1 MTATK
6 DIDTLLSSQD
16 LPIEL
21 ARLASSSHPRDE
33 PRVASMLS
41 GVFTARQQDDVIC
54 PMMLR
59 RNLLVPAHDGSV
71 VQSAWRVE

>member
-6 DIDTLLSSQD
+6 DLDTLLSSLD

-21 ARLASSSHPRDE
+21 ARLASSSQPRDE

-41 GVFTARQQDDVIC
+41 GVFAARPQDDVIC

-59 RNLLVPAHDGSV
+59 RNLLVPAHQGPI